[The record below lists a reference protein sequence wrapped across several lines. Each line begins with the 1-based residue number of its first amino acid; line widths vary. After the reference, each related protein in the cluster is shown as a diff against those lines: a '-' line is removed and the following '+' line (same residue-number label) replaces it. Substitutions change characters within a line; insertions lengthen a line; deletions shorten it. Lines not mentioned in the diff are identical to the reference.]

1 LKIVTNR
8 LTPLFDQYSNQ
19 ENRLPHALMHTL
31 AGSEKLFK
39 QFLRKN
45 LDISSGLIGR
55 EFQISTQKRPF
66 SQEDIDIRKVDSVP
80 DGWIVES
87 QQGIGILIEVKDVK
101 NGVRLSQLRSNIKRL
116 SGYESP
122 YLLVITPDLSL
133 PSKIESLIDE
143 INDSISIVWKSWNE
157 IYLLFRNLYESD
169 FQKQSK
175 ESYILNAML
184 EYLECR
190 REILGFQGIRFRGDY
205 DVEEAKKILIAEME
219 ALEETVHELFPR
231 LTGRRGAI
239 TTAFSKSSVW
249 DCFGAP
255 EGFTSDVHVT
265 VSLGEQYH
273 DISLTVPHGAR
284 HRWKR
289 LKKIFSDDNLEV
301 SLLNIL
307 EHLRKQVPDLFLE
320 FIQRHFLYQR
330 KSYRDAFL
338 EFHIDTVG
346 TPFKNNR
353 SKVKEFPI
361 WYSTIREAVAGKS
374 SMNAQIMFKIR
385 YYYSDTPNIENEK
398 FMDSVIHAIKSLKP
412 LYEFLTEEI

>member
-1 LKIVTNR
+1 VKIETKK
-8 LTPLFDQYSNQ
+8 LTPLYDQYSNQ
-19 ENRLPHALMHTL
+19 ENRLTHALMHTL
-31 AGSEKLFK
+31 AGSEKIFR
-39 QFLRKN
+39 QFLIQSLGIKE
-45 LDISSGLIGR
+45 GLRGR
-55 EFQISTQKRPF
+55 EFEISTQKRPF
-66 SQEDIDIRKVDSVP
+66 SQEDIDLKKVDSVP
-80 DGWIVES
+80 DGWIVEN
-87 QQGIGILIEVKDVK
+87 QGELGILIEVKDVK
-101 NGVRLSQLRSNIKRL
+101 NGVRLSQLRSHLKRL
-116 SGYESP
+116 AGYDTR
-122 YLLVITPDLSL
+122 YLLVITPDLNQ
-133 PSKIESLIDE
+133 PVKIDLLQNEAA
-143 INDSISIVWKSWNE
+143 DSNTVIWKSWNE
-157 IYLLFRNLYESD
+157 LYVVFRKLRETE
-169 FQKQSK
+169 FQVLPK
-175 ESYILNAML
+175 ESYILDVML
-184 EYLECR
+184 DYLEHR

-249 DCFGAP
+249 DCFGAS

-265 VSLGEQYH
+265 VSIGEQYH

-289 LKKIFSDDNLEV
+289 LKMIFNDKDLED
-301 SLLNIL
+301 SLLRIL
-307 EHLRKQVPDLFLE
+307 EHLRQKVPDLFLE

-346 TPFKNNR
+346 TPFKDDR
-353 SKVKEFPI
+353 SKIKEFPI

-374 SMNAQIMFKIR
+374 SMNAQMMFKMR
-385 YYYSDTPNIENEK
+385 YYFSDTPNIDNEK
-398 FMDSVIHAIKSLKP
+398 FIDSAIQALKSLKP